1 MRNSQKHPWWLRF
14 KQAAKNVR
22 NDWTLKRYLRIP
34 SDELSL
40 LLENLGARLTQR
52 SGPKNLLCIV
62 AFEQPAVLDLCLS
75 ALRLHLRNAQVVVFD
90 NSRSEEQRELVS
102 NVCEAFGIPYLALP
116 PQKTRHAN
124 RSHGLA
130 MTWIYQ
136 KVLRE
141 LSLDGFGFI
150 DHDLIAL
157 GTVDPYE
164 TLANQPVYGAL
175 NQGHQAWNLWAGY
188 CFFRSNYLI
197 GRDVNFLYD
206 FSRELDTGGRNWMSL
221 YEPLQIQM
229 LKFAEDKIVTQ
240 DVIPGIEQPVQI
252 INRTWLHVGGVS
264 YNGNLIEKWSLFRA
278 LVDYIKQLETK
289 GGHTSLP
296 Q

>member
-1 MRNSQKHPWWLRF
+1 M

-22 NDWTLKRYLRIP
+22 NDWNLQHYLRLP
-34 SDELSL
+34 SDDLDLFLEKLDSRLSK
-40 LLENLGARLTQR
+40 R
-52 SGPKNLLCIV
+52 SGPRNLLCIV
-62 AFEQPAVLDLCLS
+62 AFEQPAVLDLCLT
-75 ALRLHLRNAQVVVFD
+75 ALRLHLRNAQVVIFD
-90 NSRSEEQRELVS
+90 NSRSEGQRSLVL
-102 NVCEAFGIPYLALP
+102 NVCEDHEVPYLALP

-130 MTWIYQ
+130 LTWIYQ

-164 TLANQPVYGAL
+164 PLSNQPVYGAL
-175 NQGHQAWNLWAGY
+175 NQGHGAWNLWAGY
-188 CFFRSNYLI
+188 CFFRSDYLL

-221 YEPLQIQM
+221 YEPLRNQM
-229 LKFAEDKIVTQ
+229 LKFAEDKITKHAA
-240 DVIPGIEQPVQI
+240 IPGIEQPVQI
-252 INRTWLHVGGVS
+252 INRVWLHVGGVS
-264 YNGNLIEKWSLFRA
+264 YNGNLLEKWSLFQA
-278 LVDYIKQLETK
+278 LVEHFKQLEAK
-289 GGHTSLP
+289 RACTSLS
-296 Q
+296 